1 MGKQNKQL
9 LDNIDNFNSND
20 FQGRSARQVRNNETI
35 AAVSVLGLILTA
47 VIAAIYNYIIA

>member
-9 LDNIDNFNSND
+9 LDNIDNFNSNE

>member
-35 AAVSVLGLILTA
+35 AAVSVLGLILAA